1 MAAFLRL
8 TVENLHGER
17 DRLRG
22 VAFDASRGRAGARRA
37 AGPESAPGT
46 RRRRGSRSD
55 SQLAV
60 ESHVSDAT
68 HNGCVASIER
78 LMDRANQRADAAIRG
93 AGREIR
99 IARRDRNL
107 SLDRAG
113 AAAGISAAATSRI
126 ERGLTPEVSVLRLT
140 QLAEVV
146 GLELSLRLFAGGS
159 PIRDDVHASLL
170 GRCRDGMHPSL
181 RWSIEVPLPNPGD
194 DRAWDAMVSGPGWRY
209 GVEAET
215 APRDVQALSRR
226 LALKLRDGG
235 VDGVLLVLP
244 RTRRVR
250 EFLAASRGMLDA
262 AFPITGTSALAR
274 LKDGLDPGGSSIIL
288 I

>member
-1 MAAFLRL
+1 VTACAVLRW
-8 TVENLHGER
+8 TQSR
-17 DRLRG
+17 PAQAG
-22 VAFDASRGRAGARRA
+22 VPGQSRRRA
-37 AGPESAPGT
+37 RGCAGHETAPA
-46 RRRRGSRSD
+46 SRSD
-55 SQLAV
+55 RQLAV
-60 ESHVSDAT
+60 ESQVSDAT
-68 HNGCVASIER
+68 HNGRVASIER
-78 LMDRANQRADAAIRG
+78 LIDRANQRADAAIRG

-126 ERGLTPEVSVLRLT
+126 ERGLAPEVSVLRLT

-170 GRCRDGMHPSL
+170 GRCRDEMHPSL
-181 RWSIEVPLPNPGD
+181 RWSIEVPLPNTGD

-235 VDGVLLVLP
+235 VDGILLGLP

-250 EFLAASRGMLDA
+250 EFLAASRGMLDE
-262 AFPITGTSALAR
+262 AFPIPGTTALAR

>member
-1 MAAFLRL
+1 M
-8 TVENLHGER
+8 
-17 DRLRG
+17 
-22 VAFDASRGRAGARRA
+22 
-37 AGPESAPGT
+37 
-46 RRRRGSRSD
+46 
-55 SQLAV
+55 
-60 ESHVSDAT
+60 
-68 HNGCVASIER
+68 ASIER
-78 LMDRANQRADAAIRG
+78 LLDRANLRADTAIRG

-99 IARRDRNL
+99 LARRDRNL
-107 SLDRAG
+107 SLHQTG
-113 AAAGISAAATSRI
+113 AAAGISASATSRI

-140 QLAEVV
+140 RLAEVV

-170 GRCRDGMHPSL
+170 GRCRDGMHPSI

-194 DRAWDAMVSGPGWRY
+194 DRAWDAMVAGPGWRY

-235 VDGVLLVLP
+235 VDGILLVLP
-244 RTRRVR
+244 RTRRAR
-250 EFLAASRGMLDA
+250 DFLAASRGMLDA
-262 AFPITGTSALAR
+262 AFPIPGTIALAR
-274 LKDGLDPGGSSIIL
+274 LKDGLDPGASSIIL